1 MGDRANVE
9 LYVRLADKEKVE
21 SLVNK
26 FGGTDE
32 LDDGSV
38 TGLVMWKFYDVNY
51 TQLEFESTLQE
62 LSIPYD
68 KHWGAGDEYPAGEG
82 VFRIKADGEPELK
95 EFSEGVRGMISLDDV
110 KSALADGTLPAYLAQ
125 AEEDASYI
133 SWEDQEIILAN
144 LKTKRG

>member
-38 TGLVMWKFYDVNY
+38 TGYVHWYIYDV
-51 TQLEFESTLQE
+51 TQADLGFECTLYE
-62 LSIPYD
+62 LLIPYD
-68 KHWGAGDEYPAGEG
+68 KVWGAGKQYPAGEE

-95 EFSEGVRGMISLDDV
+95 EFSEGMRGMISLDDV